1 MRYVIIEDG
10 VVTNAAVADE
20 PLGSNWLQSDTADIG
35 DLYDGEN
42 FSKPPT
48 PQEVIDEA
56 WKALRLRRDGLLS
69 LSDWTQLPDNPLN
82 DTQRAEA
89 VAYRQALRDF
99 PETCQDP
106 LNAVWPE
113 APSFLG

>member
-20 PLGSNWLQSDTADIG
+20 PFGANWVQSDTANIG
-35 DLYDGEN
+35 DLYDGVD
-42 FSKPPT
+42 FTAPPT
-48 PQEVIDEA
+48 PQEVIDKA
-56 WKALRLRRDGLLS
+56 WKDLRSRRDGLLS
-69 LSDWTQLPDNPLN
+69 LSDWTQLPDNPLT
-82 DTQRAEA
+82 DAQRAEA
-89 VAYRQALRDF
+89 VTYRQSLRDF

-113 APSFLG
+113 TPSFLG